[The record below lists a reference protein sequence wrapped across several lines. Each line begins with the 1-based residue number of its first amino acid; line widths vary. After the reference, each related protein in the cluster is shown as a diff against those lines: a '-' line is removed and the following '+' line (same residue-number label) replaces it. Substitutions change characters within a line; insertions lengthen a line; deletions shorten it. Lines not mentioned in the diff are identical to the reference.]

1 MEATNWKKIL
11 ILKNPFKLFL
21 ACYRNVWPG
30 DGPPS
35 SLQPKRAKA
44 FTKTIREISYCD
56 FFTFVDASRYPTAGG
71 TVEISTVIYMNNTLK
86 NSNKKGL
93 TDNILRL
100 LAGGEF
106 DEENNFS
113 GHYLGQT
120 HLIFFSAN
128 SIKLKPNH
136 AIKKNSSN

>member
-1 MEATNWKKIL
+1 M
-11 ILKNPFKLFL
+11 
-21 ACYRNVWPG
+21 
-30 DGPPS
+30 
-35 SLQPKRAKA
+35 LQGLSIISE
-44 FTKTIREISYCD
+44 KTI
-56 FFTFVDASRYPTAGG
+56 G
-71 TVEISTVIYMNNTLK
+71 TLLK

-93 TDNILRL
+93 TDNIRRL

-106 DEENNFS
+106 DEKNNFS

-136 AIKKNSSN
+136 AIKKNSSNYWYGRDFSSR